1 MSVATSSHRPFP
13 VNPNIQ
19 KAGRDNFGH
28 KIFLQKHT
36 WSPTVRLKGRNSH
49 TKQPSLF
56 NALKKRGEVF
66 NILTSQDNF
75 LFYQD
80 QDTIFS
86 TMTQR
91 QGDVHGEIG
100 NMPGPLWVCRTFARN
115 AQVEVQGSFHLGRS
129 KRITNN

>member
-1 MSVATSSHRPFP
+1 MVANCSS
-13 VNPNIQ
+13 
-19 KAGRDNFGH
+19 
-28 KIFLQKHT
+28 
-36 WSPTVRLKGRNSH
+36 SELKRRNSH
-49 TKQPSLF
+49 IKQPFLF
-56 NALKKRGEVF
+56 NALKKKRERF
-66 NILTSQDNF
+66 QHLTSQDNF

-100 NMPGPLWVCRTFARN
+100 NRLGPLWVCRTFARN

>member
-19 KAGRDNFGH
+19 KAGHDNFGH
-28 KIFLQKHT
+28 KIFYFTKAHMVANCSSSGQE
-36 WSPTVRLKGRNSH
+36 GRNLH
-49 TKQPSLF
+49 IKQPGLF
-56 NALKKRGEVF
+56 KALKKRGEYF

-86 TMTQR
+86 AMTQR

-100 NMPGPLWVCRTFARN
+100 NRKLL
-115 AQVEVQGSFHLGRS
+115 SS
-129 KRITNN
+129 KRYLLSHMQGFFFDI

>member
-1 MSVATSSHRPFP
+1 MVANCSSSE
-13 VNPNIQ
+13 
-19 KAGRDNFGH
+19 
-28 KIFLQKHT
+28 LE
-36 WSPTVRLKGRNSH
+36 GRNSH
-49 TKQPSLF
+49 IKQPSLF
-56 NALKKRGEVF
+56 KALKKNSGKDF

-100 NMPGPLWVCRTFARN
+100 NRPGPLWVCRTFARN